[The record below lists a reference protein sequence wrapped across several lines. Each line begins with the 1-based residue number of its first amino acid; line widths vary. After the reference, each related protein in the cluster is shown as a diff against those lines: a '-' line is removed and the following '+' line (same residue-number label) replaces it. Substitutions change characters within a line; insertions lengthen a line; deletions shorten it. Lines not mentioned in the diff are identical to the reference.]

1 MTVSPLRTLLAPLL
15 NLACLTL
22 VGLTGLAA
30 LTAGDAR
37 AAISNYTFVGFEG
50 IGELKDQLDKRLG
63 TTLNSTEHFINIE
76 DCERYGAGE
85 MEVTLRID
93 PRPTGNWQ
101 YAVAYAPPGKTC
113 STSSANPEAAEGTCI
128 VPAAQRELTSST
140 ITFNVRF
147 DQLIGSDCSAN
158 TEGEASIYLIIQES
172 SLSKV
177 EFERI
182 IVDVDLRA
190 PTAPVLDSLSSG
202 DARFQARWTD
212 DTNDPDTTTWTLYW
226 SDAAFGEDDLGDV
239 DKRSSLSAKSVAVE
253 SGVSNE
259 VTYYVS
265 VVAIDEAD
273 NESALSNQLT
283 VVPASTTDFWEG
295 YVGAGGGEPG
305 GFCFIATA
313 AHGST
318 MAGDLVTLRAFR
330 DTVLMDSELGRSFVE
345 AYYRHGRVLAAWIA
359 DKPVLR
365 AVVRVLLV
373 PVVWFAELVLWAGP
387 IGAFALILAG
397 LGLLTVARR
406 RLAATGPRLIPV
418 SETRS

>member
-1 MTVSPLRTLLAPLL
+1 VSPPRALLALL
-15 NLACLTL
+15 YSSTLVLTL
-22 VGLTGLAA
+22 VGVPA
-30 LTAGDAR
+30 LGSGEAH

-76 DCERYGAGE
+76 DCERYGSGE

-113 STSSANPEAAEGTCI
+113 STASANPEATAGTCI

-147 DQLIGSDCSAN
+147 DQLIGSDCAAN

-172 SLSKV
+172 SLSRV

-190 PTAPVLDSLSSG
+190 PTAPVLDTLSSG

-212 DTNDPDTTTWTLYW
+212 DTNDPDTTTWSVYW
-226 SDAAFGEDDLGDV
+226 SDAAFGEDDLDEV
-239 DKRSSLSAKSVAVE
+239 DKRTGLTAKSVAVE
-253 SGVSNE
+253 SGVSND

-330 DTVLMDSELGRSFVE
+330 DRILMDSELGRSFVE

-387 IGAFALILAG
+387 VGAFALMLGAI
-397 LGLLTVARR
+397 GLLTVARR
-406 RLAATGPRLIPV
+406 RLAAFGPRLIPA
-418 SETRS
+418 SEIRS